1 MIVSHLNRKEMSQN
15 LVNKVIPKYVPK
27 NVPWHERDGL
37 NTWFGQGK
45 CNDFLQTTNEH
56 FQKTKIINFD
66 IINNKTDISKENI
79 KQYQTVDH
87 EEILNYPPDL

>member
-1 MIVSHLNRKEMSQN
+1 MSQN
-15 LVNKVIPKYVPK
+15 LVNKVIPKYIPK

-37 NTWFGQGK
+37 NTWFEQGK
-45 CNDFLQTTNEH
+45 CSNFFETTNEH